1 VTAAARIFQHQ
12 RVWRM
17 SREVFTAAAGMLAQA
32 ANHERGPI
40 GAVIGIANGGV
51 PLSVLIGDVLAV
63 PVYEVTAR
71 HNKTDEAYLQAT
83 GEVDCDT
90 LRLARQLDGS
100 RLGETVLLV
109 DDICG
114 SGATLDTVTAA
125 IEPHLADG
133 ARALT
138 AVLCLNTGAT
148 ARPDLWLWEV
158 TDWVNFPWEH
168 APETTVPLVPLPMA
182 TGVRI
187 R

>member
-1 VTAAARIFQHQ
+1 MTAAARIFQHQ

-90 LRLARQLDGS
+90 LRLA
-100 RLGETVLLV
+100 
-109 DDICG
+109 
-114 SGATLDTVTAA
+114 
-125 IEPHLADG
+125 DG